1 MTTVGIEALNVYAG
15 VAKLDLKVLA
25 AARGLDP
32 IRFEKLLMQEKSV
45 AMPYEDPVSYA
56 VNAAKPLVDMMSE
69 IEKQSIELLIVCT
82 ESGIDFG
89 KSISTYVHDYL
100 KLSRH
105 CRLFE
110 VKQACY
116 SGTAGL
122 QMAVNFVLSESRART
137 NAKALVI
144 ATDISRFWPTNDT
157 DSILEDWAYA
167 EPSSGAGA
175 VALLVSNQ
183 PSLFQMDVGCSGYY
197 GYEVMDAARPRPD
210 SEFGD
215 SDLSLL
221 SYLDCCEN
229 AYRHYEAKVL
239 DVDYQDT
246 FGYLAFHTPFG
257 GMVKGAHRTMM
268 RKFKTRNSDEIEHD
282 FNRRVMPSLRY
293 CQQVGNIM
301 GGTLFLALASL
312 IDHGVLYPTA
322 QRIGMFSYGSG
333 CCSEFFSGIVTPN
346 AQLLLAEKKI
356 AKHLATRY
364 PLNIEQ
370 YKNLLQSSQQVAFGT
385 RNVTPSL
392 LTIPE
397 IWPQIQGSGLLM
409 LQSIKNFHRQ
419 YQWM

>member
-1 MTTVGIEALNVYAG
+1 MTQVGIEALNVYAG
-15 VAKLDLKVLA
+15 VAKLDLSVLA

-32 IRFEKLLMQEKSV
+32 IRFEKLMMQEKSV

-69 IEKQSIELLIVCT
+69 VEKQSIELLIVCT

-122 QMAVNFVLSESRART
+122 QMAVNFVLSETSAR

-144 ATDISRFWPTNDT
+144 ASDISRFWPTNET
-157 DSILEDWAYA
+157 DSMLEDWAYA

-183 PSLFQMDVGCSGYY
+183 PRLFQMDVGCSGYY
-197 GYEVMDAARPRPD
+197 SYEVMDTARPIPD

-215 SDLSLL
+215 PDLSLL

-229 AYRHYEAKVL
+229 AYRHYEANVL

-257 GMVKGAHRTMM
+257 GMVKGAHRAMM
-268 RKFKTRNSDEIEHD
+268 RKFKTRHSDAIEHD

-301 GGTLFLALASL
+301 GGTLYLALASL
-312 IDHGVLYPTA
+312 LDHSVINSP

-346 AQLLLAEKKI
+346 AQRLLAEKKI
-356 AKHLATRY
+356 NQHLATRY
-364 PLNIEQ
+364 PLTIEQ
-370 YKNLLQSSQQVAFGT
+370 YKKVLQSSQQVAFGT
-385 RNVTPSL
+385 RHVTLNPT
-392 LTIPE
+392 TIPE
-397 IWPQIQGSGLLM
+397 LRPHIQGSGLLM

-419 YQWM
+419 YEWV